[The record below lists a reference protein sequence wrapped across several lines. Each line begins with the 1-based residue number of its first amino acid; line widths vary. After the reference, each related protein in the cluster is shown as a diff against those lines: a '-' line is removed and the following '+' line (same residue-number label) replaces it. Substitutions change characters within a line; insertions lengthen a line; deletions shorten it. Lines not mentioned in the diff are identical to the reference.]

1 MDSLNLL
8 VVNDLLLLLLWL
20 VMVRLIDLQAFVEQ
34 YFAKWVKLFLN
45 ENNYG

>member
-8 VVNDLLLLLLWL
+8 VVNDLLLLWL

-45 ENNYG
+45 ENNGG

>member
-8 VVNDLLLLLLWL
+8 VVNDLLLLLWL